1 MKFETKNL
9 FKKDSFSD
17 SKMHWTELKKNS
29 KLYSQVSKVLQEFYP
44 KIDQKLL
51 TLKVSGIGKLNSS
64 NVLIK
69 TKTHEY
75 VMKIFPSE
83 RINSANYLEMI
94 NINLKDNFQNAPLLV
109 ENLKGKGFT
118 EYKSDLFLL
127 YEKVGN
133 RHFHGKEGEFKN
145 FFEIFKRFVN
155 NYPIDSANY
164 VEQPLISKD
173 AEDILNEFILLEWG
187 SNPLKKYQKKIK
199 NSSHFL
205 FEKIK
210 IVQEKIKL
218 YDLNNLRP
226 MHIDLHPHN
235 IAVSEKEMYLLDL
248 EAIQLSSISRSLGFA
263 IYKLVRQ
270 SVANGTDIKNFYN
283 FFNGNTFLDFLD
295 QVNLTKDELKV
306 AATQEVLR
314 RIFILIDLLKQGDSN
329 WAFVL
334 PMHLNGLSEIEII
347 FKR

>member
-1 MKFETKNL
+1 MDRIKKE
-9 FKKDSFSD
+9 FKAILSSF
-17 SKMHWTELKKNS
+17 
-29 KLYSQVSKVLQEFYP
+29 KVLQEFYP

-94 NINLKDNFQNAPLLV
+94 NINLRDNFQNAPLLV
-109 ENLKGKGFT
+109 ENFKGRGFSN
-118 EYKSDLFLL
+118 YKSDLFLL

-133 RHFHGKEGEFKN
+133 RHFHGEEGEFEN

-187 SNPLKKYQKKIK
+187 SNPLKKYQKK
-199 NSSHFL
+199 L
-205 FEKIK
+205 K
-210 IVQEKIKL
+210 IVHIS
-218 YDLNNLRP
+218 YLR
-226 MHIDLHPHN
+226 
-235 IAVSEKEMYLLDL
+235 K
-248 EAIQLSSISRSLGFA
+248 
-263 IYKLVRQ
+263 
-270 SVANGTDIKNFYN
+270 
-283 FFNGNTFLDFLD
+283 
-295 QVNLTKDELKV
+295 
-306 AATQEVLR
+306 
-314 RIFILIDLLKQGDSN
+314 
-329 WAFVL
+329 
-334 PMHLNGLSEIEII
+334 
-347 FKR
+347 

>member
-127 YEKVGN
+127 YE
-133 RHFHGKEGEFKN
+133 
-145 FFEIFKRFVN
+145 
-155 NYPIDSANY
+155 
-164 VEQPLISKD
+164 
-173 AEDILNEFILLEWG
+173 NE
-187 SNPLKKYQKKIK
+187 KYQCLHYR
-199 NSSHFL
+199 SHL
-205 FEKIK
+205 
-210 IVQEKIKL
+210 Q
-218 YDLNNLRP
+218 LR
-226 MHIDLHPHN
+226 
-235 IAVSEKEMYLLDL
+235 
-248 EAIQLSSISRSLGFA
+248 
-263 IYKLVRQ
+263 
-270 SVANGTDIKNFYN
+270 
-283 FFNGNTFLDFLD
+283 
-295 QVNLTKDELKV
+295 
-306 AATQEVLR
+306 
-314 RIFILIDLLKQGDSN
+314 
-329 WAFVL
+329 AF
-334 PMHLNGLSEIEII
+334 S
-347 FKR
+347 K